1 VQRKRIEQ
9 LMRSAALS
17 SDLPQSAARLH
28 RPQPYGQPHPD
39 LVDPKFTADA
49 PGRL

>member
-1 VQRKRIEQ
+1 
-9 LMRSAALS
+9 MRSAALS
-17 SDLPQSAARLH
+17 RDLPQSAARLH

-39 LVDPKFTADA
+39 LANPKFTADA